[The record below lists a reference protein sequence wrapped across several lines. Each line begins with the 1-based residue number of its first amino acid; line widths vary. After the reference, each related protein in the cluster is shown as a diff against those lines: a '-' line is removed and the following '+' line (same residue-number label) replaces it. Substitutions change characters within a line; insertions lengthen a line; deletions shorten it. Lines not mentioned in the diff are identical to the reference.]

1 MSHAGGGLHIQ
12 LHGSYCYNYDDA
24 KVFFSDIFFSDSAYR
39 KYLSTTYSFNY
50 EYGGLDYYDIQVAN
64 PETNAITSV
73 TRKDAIVPT
82 NYPIATRQHN
92 KAVSKSYLE

>member
-1 MSHAGGGLHIQ
+1 MSTVGWI
-12 LHGSYCYNYDDA
+12 
-24 KVFFSDIFFSDSAYR
+24 IP
-39 KYLSTTYSFNY
+39 
-50 EYGGLDYYDIQVAN
+50 EAN

-92 KAVSKSYLE
+92 KAVSESYLE

>member
-1 MSHAGGGLHIQ
+1 MSNSCYLKNI
-12 LHGSYCYNYDDA
+12 YNYDDA
-24 KVFFSDIFFSDSAYR
+24 KVFFKLFFLSDSAYR
-39 KYLSTTYSFNY
+39 KYLSATYSFDY
-50 EYGGLDYYDIQVAN
+50 GYGGLDYDDIPVPN